1 MGCLVGSFMY
11 LYALTGAKEVCATQ
25 WAVSS
30 WILKEITLIISKAMK
45 PDAAER
51 KEGGNL
57 WPPLRTQR
65 QRRRGNVS
73 LSEDLQMCK
82 NHP

>member
-1 MGCLVGSFMY
+1 MGSFTY
-11 LYALTGAKEVCATQ
+11 LYALTGAKELCATQ

-51 KEGGNL
+51 KEGSNL
-57 WPPLRTQR
+57 WLPLRIQR
-65 QRRRGNVS
+65 QRR
-73 LSEDLQMCK
+73 SERFTK
-82 NHP
+82 